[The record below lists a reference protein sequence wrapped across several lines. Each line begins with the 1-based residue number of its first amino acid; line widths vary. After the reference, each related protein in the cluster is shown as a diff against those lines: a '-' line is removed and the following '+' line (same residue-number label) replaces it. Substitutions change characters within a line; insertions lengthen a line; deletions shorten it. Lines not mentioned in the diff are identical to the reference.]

1 MRRKHLLLLNGMLF
15 HLKLPLAFRQMSL
28 TDKDRCLQGSKFG
41 LTWLNQAIYHAIWDK
56 PHFLPKL
63 NDGCGETDVH
73 FYHRVKIV
81 YLWSWF
87 DVRQQPFCR
96 HLKLLPTLNYDALP
110 KYNKKIFKITRN
122 RLQRITLEFI
132 LFRMALPT
140 LNHASYVHLCSIKHQ
155 NYSDRTHL
163 TGIYWKK

>member
-1 MRRKHLLLLNGMLF
+1 MIESSKLSCYLRQTTLPAKIEWRLWRNWRSLL
-15 HLKLPLAFRQMSL
+15 
-28 TDKDRCLQGSKFG
+28 
-41 LTWLNQAIYHAIWDK
+41 
-56 PHFLPKL
+56 PHW
-63 NDGCGETDVH
+63 
-73 FYHRVKIV
+73 VKIV